1 MAIPNVDRH
10 PKGEKWQAARN
21 AARSEENKRW
31 KWNWLVVLTILK
43 NMKVNG
49 KDDIPYM
56 KWKIKAMI
64 QTTRKKTGW
73 QFFGS
78 PPLNYKLPQC
88 RSCSEWTKDLIFSHG
103 YLNAQKILTC
113 GLLCNSD
120 KACAVTQRSPKLLGP
135 GLPPLGDEW
144 AITTSFLAINCHY
157 HYPHVSW
164 LKPINHCE
172 SIMNKS

>member
-56 KWKIKAMI
+56 KPPGTKLGDHI
-64 QTTRKKTGW
+64 
-73 QFFGS
+73 FGS

-135 GLPPLGDEW
+135 GLPPGHDEW
-144 AITTSFLAINCHY
+144 AITTSFLAINCHC
-157 HYPHVSW
+157 H
-164 LKPINHCE
+164 
-172 SIMNKS
+172 